1 MSDEEDLDDKLKV
14 KSPTWR
20 TNSLTQLIRELDERR
35 DAERLSG
42 AKQGIRLKRVAAE
55 SPMKRKPSK
64 KVKRRFINEENLYEE
79 REDNDD
85 EGDDNWNYVLFLLLF
100 LSLNPLNTKDVYIRP
115 SLSL

>member
-1 MSDEEDLDDKLKV
+1 MNARQAFLQGEEESGLWKDVTHELMSDEEDLDDKLKV

-20 TNSLTQLIRELDERR
+20 TNSLTQLIRKLDERR

-85 EGDDNWNYVLFLLLF
+85 EGDDN
-100 LSLNPLNTKDVYIRP
+100 
-115 SLSL
+115 